1 MSSTLTD
8 DGADLTW
15 NPILEEYLCNT
26 AERCQ
31 SYSWAH
37 KKAEGMY
44 SYRTIFLDLPT
55 TVIGAV
61 NGFISVGSKQIF
73 GPDENA
79 SLYIG
84 LVSLFVS
91 ILSTINSYFS
101 WGRRAEA
108 HKMAANNYMKLCRY
122 ISVELN
128 TKPRTE
134 RTPAKK
140 ILDFVKTTY
149 DQLGET
155 SPLVPPNIA
164 ETFNKN
170 FKHVPDF
177 SRPEEFGELHAVY
190 AYPVSKA
197 DKEITVNIVDECF
210 SPKPSDFSGPP
221 KLTFPY
227 SGPPQ
232 TGAGP
237 REHGMSDTATQSGKE
252 VHHGVGPVLTNEIEL
267 HRLGGWHVAK
277 SEKEPEGVSG
287 LNE

>member
-1 MSSTLTD
+1 MSSLTD
-8 DGADLTW
+8 DGVDLTW
-15 NPILEEYLCNT
+15 NPVLETYLCDT

-55 TVIGAV
+55 IVIGAV

-108 HKMAANNYMKLCRY
+108 HKMASNSYMKLCRF

-134 RTPAKK
+134 RMTAKK

-155 SPLVPPNIA
+155 SPLVPPAIS
-164 ETFNKN
+164 ETFNKQ
-170 FKHVPDF
+170 FKNVPDF
-177 SRPEEFGELHAVY
+177 SRPEEFGELHAVH
-190 AYPVSKA
+190 AYPVVKL
-197 DKEITVNIVDECF
+197 DKEITVNILDECF
-210 SPKPSDFSGPP
+210 SPKPEDFSGPP
-221 KLTFPY
+221 KLAISYP
-227 SGPPQ
+227 GPLE
-232 TGAGP
+232 TGARP
-237 REHGMSDTATQSGKE
+237 EQHGMSHTTPQSSKE
-252 VHHGVGPVLTNEIEL
+252 VHHGIKLGEQHEAKL
-267 HRLGGWHVAK
+267 HRLGGGNVAP
-277 SEKEPEGVSG
+277 SEKEPPGLSG
-287 LNE
+287 LDE